1 MSKKPRPLKDLP
13 GYFPQKESGNIG
25 DAGVVG
31 MGNIMPPAPPKK
43 SFFKQYQPLVFA
55 VLAFAVLIT
64 ASFVVNPTQQMTVI
78 VDTNNPQVISQI
90 VADGD
95 GEVISVSQRDNTVYE
110 VKLQTRRSKNSF
122 LNWLRGC
129 SDIRS
134 ADLID

>member
-31 MGNIMPPAPPKK
+31 MGYIMPPPPARK

-55 VLAFAVLIT
+55 MLAFMLLVT
-64 ASFVVNPTQQMTVI
+64 GSFFVNSTKQMTVI
-78 VDTNNPQVISQI
+78 VDTNNPQMISQI

-95 GEVISVSQRDNTVYE
+95 GEVISVSQKANTVYE
-110 VKLQTRRSKNSF
+110 VKLQTRKSKNSF

-134 ADLID
+134 ADLIE